1 MLQNYVIR
9 FEDWDAYNAESKDEA
24 IKKFRA
30 DHGTDA
36 EIINIEGG
44 D

>member
-1 MLQNYVIR
+1 MERNYVIR
-9 FEDWDAYNAESKDEA
+9 FEDWDAYNANSKDDA

-30 DHGTDA
+30 DHGDDA
-36 EIINIEGG
+36 EIINIE